1 MNTQLDLSACPSPKW
16 LPDGQSQTIFA
27 SRFVP
32 RPSIFYARERI
43 ITTDNDFIDIDWN
56 IPGQHPL
63 VPADNMPA
71 TSTIYRKG
79 QGTNPGSQTDTPP
92 ALVLF
97 HGLEG
102 SSQSHYARAICH
114 YFRQKN
120 WVVAVAHFRGCSGE
134 ANKLPR
140 SYFSGDSADIHT
152 IFKHVR
158 HHLPNVRWHACGIS
172 MGGNA
177 LLKYTGEQ
185 QESLSWLQAVAGI
198 SVPLDLLATGKQL
211 ETGFFGRFV
220 YTPHFLQTMKKK
232 IREKSRQFPNDI
244 NIQKILQAK
253 TLFEFDDAYTAP
265 IHGFKGALDYWTRC
279 SSKPFLKDIRIPAL
293 VMNARNDP
301 FIPENSLP
309 GLRDI
314 SASVTLHL
322 PKTGGHAG
330 FSTGAFPS
338 NFNWLTHRLEKFF
351 CQGS

>member
-27 SRFVP
+27 ARFVP
-32 RPSIFYARERI
+32 RPKIVYARERI
-43 ITTDNDFIDIDWN
+43 TTTDNDFIDIDWN
-56 IPGQHPL
+56 IPGLHPL
-63 VPADNMPA
+63 APDNDRPAAP
-71 TSTIYRKG
+71 TVF
-79 QGTNPGSQTDTPP
+79 QQEPLTPP
-92 ALVLF
+92 PLPGTQPALILF

-134 ANKLPR
+134 PNKLPR
-140 SYFSGDSADIHT
+140 SYFSGDSADIDT
-152 IFKHVR
+152 IFHHVR
-158 HHLPNVRWHACGIS
+158 QRLPNARWHACGIS

-185 QESLSWLQAVAGI
+185 QESLGWLQAVAGI
-198 SVPLDLLATGKQL
+198 SVPLDLLATGQQL

-232 IREKSRQFPNDI
+232 IREKDRQFPNAI
-244 NIQKILQAK
+244 NIHKILQAK
-253 TLFEFDDAYTAP
+253 TLFDFDDAYTGP
-265 IHGFKGALDYWTRC
+265 VHGFKGALDYWTRC

-293 VMNARNDP
+293 VLNARNDP
-301 FIPENSLP
+301 FIPETSLP
-309 GLRDI
+309 GIKDV
-314 SASVTLHL
+314 STYVTLHQ

-330 FSTGAFPS
+330 FSTGPFPS
-338 NFNWLTHRLEKFF
+338 SFEWLPHRLEKFF
-351 CQGS
+351 CQGC